1 MLSRIDLEKA
11 FLDRWKMLL
20 FLMQEIFD
28 IANKKFNKLKKDS
41 FRQNVLGLSALSF
54 NVSSA

>member
-28 IANKKFNKLKKDS
+28 IANKKFNKLKKRFIS
-41 FRQNVLGLSALSF
+41 PKCVRTFCLVF
-54 NVSSA
+54 